1 MRKTKNRSLRYKM
14 FIAIISVVVIMLI
27 CISAMF
33 FYNMD
38 KIAKMLLAS
47 NREMS
52 QTSNEMSSSSM
63 DELSQV
69 RLQELAD
76 NKADIANN
84 VFSEYEQA
92 VRVLASS
99 AERLYSD
106 PEQYSPRELPL
117 PEAKNDGK
125 LSIQTLY
132 APGIDP
138 DDEAIAEERRLL
150 GNIQDMLYVLN
161 DKNESIAS
169 IYVATESGIVAMS
182 DYISGK
188 KFGEDGKILPL
199 DARER
204 PWYQG
209 AKEAGV
215 PYFTPV
221 TTDSHT
227 PRRGIMCGVP
237 IYRDGDLIGVAGAG
251 MYLDDIDILVQG
263 VELGE
268 NGDACIVNQYGQ
280 VLFSTFEDGMLA
292 VSEGGE
298 DVRTAASPELSRLVN
313 KAVSRERG
321 VELVELD
328 GIKEYVAYS
337 PMETVGWSLFIVLS
351 QEEVDKPTALLQEGL
366 SRISGQAISDAGSFI
381 IRYNIIAI
389 LMSLSALIAAVFIT
403 YRLSKHIIDPLR
415 KLTNEVKKTDGD
427 NLDFTYNPETG
438 DEIETLAHSFRS
450 LTKRMKKYITDIQV
464 ITSERERIEAELD
477 LSARIQSSMLPSI
490 FPPYPNRSEFDIF
503 ASMDPARQVGGD
515 FYDFFMIDEDHLCM
529 TIADVSGKGVPA
541 ALFMMISK
549 MMLQNYAQMCSSV
562 SEVLS
567 RTNETICTNNP
578 EEMFVTV
585 WIGIL
590 EISTGRLTAAN
601 AGHEYPFIK
610 QPDGP
615 FEMYKDKHGF
625 VLGVMEGMTYTDYEI
640 QLQPGAKLFVYTD
653 GLPEATDPDKN
664 KFGMDRILDTL
675 NSREYSSSEEVLLG
689 MKDAVNSFVRDAE
702 QFDDLTML
710 CFEYKG

>member
-1 MRKTKNRSLRYKM
+1 MGKTKNRSLRYKM
-14 FIAIISVVVIMLI
+14 FMAIISVVVIMLI

-47 NREMS
+47 NTEMS
-52 QTSNEMSSSSM
+52 RTSNEMSSSSM

-84 VFSEYEQA
+84 VFTEYEHA

-117 PEAKNDGK
+117 PDAENDGQ

-138 DDEAIAEERRLL
+138 DDEAIAKERELL
-150 GNIQDMLYVLN
+150 GNLQDTLYVLN
-161 DKNESIAS
+161 EKNESIAS
-169 IYVATESGIVAMS
+169 IYVASESGIVAMS
-182 DYISGK
+182 DFISGK
-188 KFGEDGKILPL
+188 KFGEDGKVLPL

-204 PWYQG
+204 PWYKG

-237 IYRDGDLIGVAGAG
+237 IYRDGVLMGVADAG
-251 MYLDDIDILVQG
+251 MYLDDIDTLVQG

-268 NGDACIVNQYGQ
+268 NGDACIINQYGQ
-280 VLFSTFEDGMLA
+280 VLFSTFEDGVLA

-298 DVRTAASPELSRLVN
+298 DVRTSAGRELAELVN
-313 KAVSRERG
+313 KAVARESG

-328 GIKEYVAYS
+328 GIKEYIAYS

-351 QEEVDKPTALLQEGL
+351 QEEVDEPTVQLQEGL
-366 SRISGQAISDAGSFI
+366 SRISAQAISDARDFI
-381 IRYNIIAI
+381 IRYNVIAV
-389 LMSLSALIAAVFIT
+389 LMCIAALIAANIIT
-403 YRLSKHIIDPLR
+403 SRLSKRIVDPIR
-415 KLTNEVKKTDGD
+415 KLTNEVKKTDGN
-427 NLDFTYNPETG
+427 NLDFNWNPETG
-438 DEIETLAHSFRS
+438 DEIETLAHSFQS
-450 LTKRMKKYITDIQV
+450 LTKRMKEYINDIQV

-490 FPPYPNRSEFDIF
+490 FPPYPDRSEFDIF
-503 ASMDPARQVGGD
+503 ATMTPARQVGGD
-515 FYDFFMIDEDHLCM
+515 FYDFFMIDDDHLCIE
-529 TIADVSGKGVPA
+529 IADVSGKGVPA

-549 MMLQNYAQMCSSV
+549 MMLQNYAKMCSSV
-562 SEVLS
+562 SEILA
-567 RTNETICTNNP
+567 RTNETICANNP

-590 EISTGRLTAAN
+590 EVSTGKLVAAN
-601 AGHEYPFIK
+601 AGHEYPFVK
-610 QPDGP
+610 QPGGP
-615 FEMYKDKHGF
+615 FEVYKDKHGF
-625 VLGVMEGMTYTDYEI
+625 VLGAMEGMNYKEYEI
-640 QLQPGAKLFVYTD
+640 RLQPGAKLFVYTD
-653 GLPEATDPDKN
+653 GLTEATDADN
-664 KFGMDRILDTL
+664 NMFGMERVSDVL
-675 NSREYSSSEEVLLG
+675 NSREYSSPAQVLQG
-689 MKDAVNSFVRDAE
+689 VKEAVNIFVKDAE